1 LWATTIGQPRS
12 TIMARAPT
20 LLPSVIVRR
29 AATVSLPPTMF
40 AVSVGDLIPRFWNLE
55 FGNLVPTKQNN
66 EVVISKF
73 LNKIIV
79 IPVNPPAG
87 GGNPV

>member
-1 LWATTIGQPRS
+1 
-12 TIMARAPT
+12 
-20 LLPSVIVRR
+20 
-29 AATVSLPPTMF
+29 MF